1 MSIERPVPMLVPGNT
16 SPQQTLSAELTAAAE
31 RWGVRLDPAPPLRS
45 PSGLVAFGRD
55 GDGAQVVVKVAAPG
69 SDEELGGA
77 VLRHFGGNGS
87 VRLLAWEGR
96 ATLQERIVPAQPL
109 AELVHTGDDDA
120 ATTQLCATAAALH
133 HAGMPSPETTGI
145 AIPAFATVARWGQAF
160 ERYRRAGATLLPA
173 ALVDRAA
180 ELFAELEA
188 TQDATCLLH
197 GDLQHYNVLRDER
210 RGWLAID
217 PKGVIGEPAY
227 ELGALLRN
235 PGDGPEASF
244 ADPRIIRRRV
254 SIIHE
259 MLGLNPAR
267 VLAWAFAQC
276 VLSAVWSWED
286 RESPD
291 QAIRV
296 ARAIEAA
303 M

>member
-1 MSIERPVPMLVPGNT
+1 MLPPAT
-16 SPQQTLSAELTAAAE
+16 TPQQQKLSAELIAAAQ
-31 RWGVRLDPAPPLRS
+31 RWAIRLDPAPPLRS

-55 GDGAQVVVKVAAPG
+55 AAGEQVVVKVAARG

-77 VLRHFGGNGS
+77 VLRHFDGNGS
-87 VRLLAWEGR
+87 VRLFGWEGR
-96 ATLQERIVPAQPL
+96 ATLLERIVPAQPL
-109 AELVHTGDDDA
+109 AELVAAGDDDA
-120 ATTQLCATAAALH
+120 ATAQLCATAAALH
-133 HAGMPSPETTGI
+133 HAGMPSPETSGVATSS
-145 AIPAFATVARWGQAF
+145 FATVGRWGRGF
-160 ERYRRAGATLLPA
+160 ERYRLAGATLLPA
-173 ALVDRAA
+173 ALVHRAA
-180 ELFAELEA
+180 GLFAELEA

-197 GDLQHYNVLRDER
+197 GDLQHYNLLRDEQ

-227 ELGALLRN
+227 EFGPLLRN
-235 PGDGPEASF
+235 PGNGAEELF

-267 VLAWAFAQC
+267 VLAWCFAQC
-276 VLSAVWSWED
+276 VLSAIWSWED
-286 RESPD
+286 GESPD